1 MRQLSKIQ
9 GVRSLAPRKSSSYE
23 SLHVPVLLN
32 TDFYDPFLLLTNL
45 MTIGKH
51 LPVPKDPGAISWQA
65 EDLGASLIS
74 IWVLN
79 NGFSQH
85 EAVSPSNIGSLV
97 QEVPSHMW
105 KQVKL
110 QFTAENE
117 VRDQMFDDLVSPKN
131 YFIWSSQM
139 NTHILL
145 EFVISFK
152 TQRIVN
158 RSQLNGV
165 VWQTSFPMDIDS
177 RSHCKL
183 IQDVAFFSNRLV
195 SILKKA
201 NDAYKSVTVQSR
213 SSQTYKRIELP
224 FKDLDYPELVQPV
237 VSISENLLYYF
248 FVVPAIAVTACY
260 VAYQITLI

>member
-1 MRQLSKIQ
+1 ML
-9 GVRSLAPRKSSSYE
+9 
-23 SLHVPVLLN
+23 
-32 TDFYDPFLLLTNL
+32 
-45 MTIGKH
+45 
-51 LPVPKDPGAISWQA
+51 
-65 EDLGASLIS
+65 
-74 IWVLN
+74 
-79 NGFSQH
+79 
-85 EAVSPSNIGSLV
+85 
-97 QEVPSHMW
+97 QEVPNHMW

-117 VRDQMFDDLVSPKN
+117 VRDQMFDDLVSPKK

-183 IQDVAFFSNRLV
+183 IQDVAFFRCINLGIMFR
-195 SILKKA
+195 IRRKFG
-201 NDAYKSVTVQSR
+201 SV
-213 SSQTYKRIELP
+213 K
-224 FKDLDYPELVQPV
+224 
-237 VSISENLLYYF
+237 YYF
-248 FVVPAIAVTACY
+248 RCILYIEVGTEMKAKCIFVSSTS
-260 VAYQITLI
+260 L